1 MNHPPLLASDVDL
14 RDFPFMLLDVR
25 TLLSSDTWIEASEDP
40 RLGHALMSLWCESWH
55 QVPAGS
61 LPSSDKVLCRLS
73 MCNSSKEWERIRE
86 RVLSCFVLCTDGRYY
101 HPVVCEKA
109 LEAWVKRTTSSR
121 RGKAGAN
128 ARWKREQSSSNGTS
142 NGTSM
147 EQVSNEQS
155 SCTVLPL
162 LADSK
167 GEGKGEIPSQERD
180 IQGLQGDPPPRMRA
194 HVSAREA
201 ATPPQTGVDPLSGVA
216 HG

>member
-1 MNHPPLLASDVDL
+1 MSHAPLVTSDVDL

-40 RLGHALMSLWCESWH
+40 RLGHALMSLWCEAWH

-61 LPSSDKVLCRLS
+61 LPSSDKILSRLS
-73 MCNSSKEWERIRE
+73 MCNSAKEWERIRD

-109 LEAWVKRTTSSR
+109 LEAWAKRTTASR

-128 ARWKREQSSSNGTS
+128 ARWKREQSECNSASNSASIKQASNG
-142 NGTSM
+142 
-147 EQVSNEQS
+147 QS
-155 SCTVLPL
+155 SRTVLPL

-167 GEGKGEIPSQERD
+167 GEGKGEIPSQEGD
-180 IQGLQGDPPPRMRA
+180 IQGLQGDPPPRTRA
-194 HVSAREA
+194 HVSARE
-201 ATPPQTGVDPLSGVA
+201 GVA